1 MGSGGMG
8 RMAEAIFRLGMLA
21 GRKQL
26 EDHVIHQFEISKPA
40 EMNGE
45 LYWLQD
51 SNQRLLDM
59 IDGMEAAMNDFHGG
73 GRLVDVDVLSIR

>member
-1 MGSGGMG
+1 
-8 RMAEAIFRLGMLA
+8 MLA

-26 EDHVIHQFEISKPA
+26 EDHVIHQFEIGKPA

-59 IDGMEAAMNDFHGG
+59 IDGMETAINDFHGG
-73 GRLVDVDVLSIR
+73 GRLVDVDALNIR

>member
-1 MGSGGMG
+1 MEQKAEDSGSD
-8 RMAEAIFRLGMLA
+8 FPFGMLA

-59 IDGMEAAMNDFHGG
+59 IDGMEAAINDFHGG
-73 GRLVDVDVLSIR
+73 GRLVDVDVLNFR